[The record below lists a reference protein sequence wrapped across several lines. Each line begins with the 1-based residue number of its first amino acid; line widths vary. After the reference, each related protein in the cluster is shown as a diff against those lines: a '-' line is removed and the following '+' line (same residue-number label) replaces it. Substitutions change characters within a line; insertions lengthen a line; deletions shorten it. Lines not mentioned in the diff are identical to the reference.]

1 MKYSSGV
8 VVRFKPAKKESKL
21 NRSYY
26 YVLSISKFVKLLDNF
41 GNEMRQNF
49 VTLYELFYC

>member
-8 VVRFKPAKKESKL
+8 VVRFKPAKTESKL